1 MPPPRLSQIAADQRT
16 ARVGCVAPIGG
27 KVKQLEQTPT
37 ESGSGGAKMLPR
49 RWAVECFFA
58 WINRNRRLAK
68 DFEDTASAT
77 AFLYIASILKM
88 TRHISMLDS

>member
-1 MPPPRLSQIAADQRT
+1 
-16 ARVGCVAPIGG
+16 
-27 KVKQLEQTPT
+27 
-37 ESGSGGAKMLPR
+37 MLPR

-88 TRHISMLDS
+88 TGHISMLDSWAPQGSGGLLDWRHLVQSARQIGARVSRGAAPTCVLFDLHRA